1 MNEDSLCQ
9 SFVRVD
15 SLVIECPEDAPMIEV
30 VIVGICVDIGQGH
43 TVQLCIG
50 EGVNQ
55 LRLEMLLILGNE
67 KQDIY

>member
-1 MNEDSLCQ
+1 
-9 SFVRVD
+9 
-15 SLVIECPEDAPMIEV
+15 MIEV

-55 LRLEMLLILGNE
+55 LRLEMLLILGNG
-67 KQDIY
+67 KNGHLLSLLDIGKMEAH